1 MKKIDNLK
9 ELEIWSDIYFLSS
22 IIKKQLDKKRT
33 DNLVKMSEAVVRLAF
48 YFQEYTNNNK
58 LYKKALSEYK
68 LSKNRAI
75 KRARKSE
82 EENEKLRKQNK
93 SLSI

>member
-48 YFQEYTNNNK
+48 YFQEYTNNKK
-58 LYKKALSEYK
+58 LYEKALSEYK